1 MPKHYV
7 TFLNW
12 RWIFALKPLIVQ
24 IIGMQ
29 SFTKIFLI
37 LYIFQRGHLTKLAL
51 FLSILNLCW
60 WFFAPNFANFVQT
73 TWNFNH
79 INNVVTKIKYLRNK
93 ASKQVFIK
101 LEAFK
106 HWYLFLV
113 ILSFCKSDLHPE
125 DEEVTK
131 IWCKNFW
138 TRI

>member
-1 MPKHYV
+1 MNFCNETANSSNYWHAKLHKNIPNPLHFSKG
-7 TFLNW
+7 TFDQ
-12 RWIFALKPLIVQ
+12 AGP
-24 IIGMQ
+24 
-29 SFTKIFLI
+29 
-37 LYIFQRGHLTKLAL
+37 

-60 WFFAPNFANFVQT
+60 WFFPPNFANFVQT

-131 IWCKNFW
+131 IWCEKLLNKNLMKMW
-138 TRI
+138 KI